1 MDGVDISFAILAFLA
16 AGPRSGYDL
25 KKLFVESESLH
36 WSGNNNQIY
45 AALVKIHREGLAEVE
60 FQQPGEGPAR
70 KLYSI
75 TPAGIEALKAW
86 LSSEPGLPQIRFPIL
101 VHLMAADLLSET
113 ELERLLGD
121 YEEHIRLKLA
131 GLEELQRRENGPSFG
146 SDRQR
151 LIWRAINDRPIGI
164 YRAEEE
170 WVRNLRWAVANIE
183 RRARK

>member
-1 MDGVDISFAILAFLA
+1 MDISFAILAFLA

-86 LSSEPGLPQIRFPIL
+86 LASEPGLPQIRFPIL

-170 WVRNLRWAVANIE
+170 WVRTLRWAVANID
-183 RRARK
+183 RRARN